1 MYYTYDAIGYGL
13 IIISLILTVT
23 AEIFVKAKYS
33 KYRKVE
39 NKSGLTGVEVA
50 RKILDANGLKDI
62 YVTETKGVLTDHYD
76 PNRKVVRL
84 SPEIF
89 DGTTIASA
97 SIAAHEVGHAI
108 QHKEGYFLIKLR
120 GLIFPIVGFAS
131 KFGYIAIV
139 IGFLTGIMNIV
150 WAGIGLE
157 IVILLFQLITLP
169 VEFDASKRAIVLLE
183 KEQILEKKEI
193 SGTKQMLKAAAW
205 TYIAGV
211 AATILEILR
220 LVLIITGR
228 DD

>member
-1 MYYTYDAIGYGL
+1 MYYTYDAIGYVL

-211 AATILEILR
+211 AATVLEILR

>member
-211 AATILEILR
+211 AATVLEILR